1 MPQKHHSA
9 KIKLNDLELSK
20 EFRAFDNAIK
30 RLIQETDKDAKEV
43 LIAQAR
49 LFCVDLVLVTQPW
62 GKGKKAQKLGQG
74 ATGRDIA
81 KVYLDESELYGLIK
95 QHSIEQAKA
104 FYYNVKQG
112 NFNEADKIARTVNV
126 DISQFDNGSAHRKA
140 KANNGRVSSAAS
152 KAFGMKKD
160 VDKYTKEIKKRV
172 GFAKSG
178 WADCAKK
185 LGGTRGIPAWV
196 KNQKGDMGDV
206 QKKFVGSSME
216 IILVNK
222 VKYIGKLVDNYHIK
236 KAAGARARAIERL
249 IKKVVEINAKKNLS

>member
-1 MPQKHHSA
+1 MPQKPHSA

-104 FYYNVKQG
+104 F
-112 NFNEADKIARTVNV
+112 
-126 DISQFDNGSAHRKA
+126 
-140 KANNGRVSSAAS
+140 
-152 KAFGMKKD
+152 
-160 VDKYTKEIKKRV
+160 
-172 GFAKSG
+172 
-178 WADCAKK
+178 
-185 LGGTRGIPAWV
+185 
-196 KNQKGDMGDV
+196 
-206 QKKFVGSSME
+206 
-216 IILVNK
+216 
-222 VKYIGKLVDNYHIK
+222 
-236 KAAGARARAIERL
+236 
-249 IKKVVEINAKKNLS
+249 